1 MLWFPLSLF
10 CAFFLSTSDAL
21 CKKALEQS
29 NPYIISWVRLGYSVP
44 FLLAILPFI
53 SIPHLDSTF
62 WMVILVALPLEITA
76 LILYVKA
83 ISVSPLSLTI
93 PFLAFT
99 PVFLIL
105 TSFIMLGEFPDRS
118 GMSGILLIAIGA
130 YLLNVHMSKKGIL
143 KPFKAIFEE
152 RGSVLMIIVAFIY
165 SITSNLGK
173 LAIQHSSPVFFGIL
187 YFLLLSIVSLPVV
200 TIGSKQEA
208 AKIFTF
214 KPIFLAIGV
223 FHALVVLT
231 HVWAIS
237 LIEVPYMI
245 SVKRTS
251 LLFSVIYGWLLF
263 KEVNIK
269 ERLLGVF
276 VMLIGLIFITLF

>member
-10 CAFFLSTSDAL
+10 CALFLSTSDAL
-21 CKKALEQS
+21 SKKALKQS

-44 FLLAILPFI
+44 FLLTILPFI
-53 SIPHLDSTF
+53 SIPHLDFTF
-62 WMVILVALPLEITA
+62 WIVILVAFPLEITA
-76 LILYVKA
+76 LILYVRA

-118 GMSGILLIAIGA
+118 GMSGILFIAVGV

-143 KPFKAIFEE
+143 KPFKAVFEE
-152 RGSVLMIIVAFIY
+152 RGSILMIIVAFIY

-187 YFLLLSIVSLPVV
+187 YFLLLSIISLPVF
-200 TIGSKQEA
+200 TIGSKQKA
-208 AKIFTF
+208 SRIFTF
-214 KPIFLAIGV
+214 KLIFLAIGV

-269 ERLLGVF
+269 ERLLGVSI
-276 VMLIGLIFITLF
+276 MLIGLIFITLF